1 MSRPPPGAIRR
12 ALRWTRRLILA
23 LLLPLLLLAGAGQ
36 WWLLPRLNDY
46 RDALADMLGDALQIP
61 VQIDTVTGG
70 REGWR
75 LALRL
80 RGVTLHD
87 PQTGATL
94 AHFSRATATL
104 NLWQSLREWRP
115 AFRHIRLEGVNLT
128 LEQGQDGTPRLRADA
143 GSMETASTLSEV
155 ARWLFTVGR
164 LEIFGE
170 QLTLLR
176 PDGTVLRLLHPWFQM
191 RDTRNVRQLVFTA
204 ELPAE
209 LGERLQFTVDRTPNP
224 SDRWQGRFAFH
235 ADRLNLAGWPLPLP
249 FTAGQASINVQGDWQ
264 DWRPVRVAGQLRLQ
278 QAALDPQPRFA
289 LLHHWLDRQ
298 PDSVLEFSGDQQ
310 ESGWQWQGQ
319 TRFSDSAGRRVA
331 QSTAQLRQTGA
342 VWQGSFHDLRAEDTL
357 AWLTP
362 WLGEPAQRWLI
373 PLDLR
378 GTLPDITVQLDPV
391 AGSFSAT
398 MQLKELV
405 SRPVHRLPGLA
416 GLTGTLTV
424 SPDGGRLELDS
435 RQLTVDAAGLLRA
448 PITLDTLKG
457 VLNWQHS
464 AQGWTLDSPGI
475 ELANSDLNGRF
486 WGSVTLPDAGE
497 PTLDLRGQ
505 YQLQIG
511 AVRRYLPFTAIPPGG
526 FAWLDQAL
534 VSGRATAG
542 DFTLRGRPGRFP
554 FDHDEGLFETR
565 FQVQDAVL
573 DYMPGWPRLEQVQAT
588 VAFRNRTLQVEANG
602 GRLLDAHVERINAR
616 IDDLAKSVVQVKG
629 RAKGPSASLWRAFQN
644 SPAARDLSEDL
655 PSPRWAGTSS
665 LDLELSIP
673 LDPRPNR
680 VRGRVGL
687 LDNSLTLPAWNLAL
701 GRLRGEVRFTES
713 GLEAKDLRA
722 VLRGEPIR
730 LDLNLAGREGR
741 RELQTRLRGRLGMH
755 TLFGAATAL
764 EPYLN
769 GKSHWEALLTIPTG
783 RRDRRDTAPSF
794 ALEMNSD
801 LRGMA
806 VQLPEPLG
814 KPADVDRPL
823 KMTVQSREHHALELT
838 LDYGAE
844 TQAALALGGWPDDL
858 HLERGELRIN
868 AGAAIVPETPGLT
881 VVAHLPRWTLAASP
895 DLPEAPLSA
904 TGTGLNQIDAR
915 IDELLIAGQVFP
927 NVALHAR
934 REPGGLHIALDGKM
948 LAGHVIAP
956 DQPTSQQPVSVELQR
971 LYLRRVSDNAA
982 TGKAESD
989 PRQLPPLVLTA
1000 DDLRLNDAA
1009 LGQLRLTALPQSDGA
1024 CRIDLNVRSEQ
1035 QQISASSEWRRTL
1048 VGYAS
1053 RLQATL
1059 HSPALGETL
1068 AAFGYPGMGIARGKT
1083 EAELIAQ
1090 WPAALA
1096 DVALDRI
1103 DGALSFQVGPGQL
1116 LDIDPGV
1123 GRMVGLFNV
1132 QNLIR
1137 RLSLDFSDL
1146 FQPGMGF
1153 DQISG
1158 VITFKHGQ
1166 AYTDNLQI
1174 DAPAAQIQVQGRIG
1188 LQTRDYDQRITVTPQ
1203 LGGALPLAGA
1213 LAGGPA
1219 VGAAVFLAERLL
1231 QKGIEQ
1237 VTRYRYALKGSW
1249 DDPVLESLQEP
1260 SSATPVK
1267 AFTGDH

>member
-23 LLLPLLLLAGAGQ
+23 LLLPLLLVAGAGQ

-46 RDALADMLGDALQIP
+46 RDALADILGDALQVP
-61 VQIDTVTGG
+61 VQIDAVAGG

-80 RGVTLHD
+80 RGVTLHN
-87 PQTGATL
+87 PQTGAML
-94 AHFSRATATL
+94 AHFSRATVAL

-115 AFRHIRLEGVNLT
+115 VFRHIRLEGVSLT

-143 GSMETASTLSEV
+143 SSTETASSLPEV

-170 QLTLLR
+170 QLTVRR
-176 PDGTVLRLLHPWFQM
+176 PDGSALRLLHPWFQI
-191 RDTRNVRQLVFTA
+191 RETGNIRQLVFTA
-204 ELPAE
+204 ELPTE
-209 LGERLQFTVDRTPNP
+209 LGERLHFTVDRAP
-224 SDRWQGRFAFH
+224 SSSELWQGQFAFH

-249 FTAGQASINVQGDWQ
+249 FTAGQASINMQGDWQ

-278 QAALDPQPRFA
+278 QAALDHRPRFGV
-289 LLHHWLDRQ
+289 LQHWLNQQ
-298 PDSVLEFSGDQQ
+298 PDSVLEFSGAAE

-319 TRFSDSAGRRVA
+319 ARFGNA
-331 QSTAQLRQTGA
+331 QPTVQLRQTGS
-342 VWQGSFHDLRAEDTL
+342 VWQGHFRDWRAEDLL
-357 AWLTP
+357 AWISP
-362 WLGEPAQRWLI
+362 WLDEPGQHWLI
-373 PLDLR
+373 PLKLR
-378 GTLPDITVQLDPV
+378 GALPDITVQLDPV
-391 AGSFSAT
+391 AGSFAAT
-398 MQLKELV
+398 MQFKELV
-405 SRPVHRLPGLA
+405 SQPVRRLPGLA

-475 ELANSDLNGRF
+475 ELVNPDLNGRF
-486 WGSVTLPDAGE
+486 SGGVTIPDAGE
-497 PTLDLRGQ
+497 PSLDLRGQ
-505 YQLQIG
+505 YQVQLG
-511 AVRRYLPFTAIPPGG
+511 AVRRYLPLTAIPPGG
-526 FAWLDQAL
+526 LAWLDRAL
-534 VSGRATAG
+534 VSGRVTAG

-573 DYMPGWPRLEQVQAT
+573 DYMPGWPRLEQVRAVVT
-588 VAFRNRTLQVEANG
+588 FRNRTLQVDASA
-602 GRLLDAHVERINAR
+602 GRILDAGIERITAR
-616 IDDLAKSVVQVKG
+616 IGDLAESVVQVKG

-655 PSPRWAGTSS
+655 PSPHWAGTSS

-673 LDPRPNR
+673 LDPRPNQ
-680 VRGRVGL
+680 VRGRVRF
-687 LDNSLTLPAWNLAL
+687 LDNDLTLPAWNLAL
-701 GRLRGEVRFTES
+701 GRLRGEARFTES

-722 VLRGEPIR
+722 ALRGEPVR

-741 RELQTRLRGRLGMH
+741 RELRTRLRGRLGMQ
-755 TLFGAATAL
+755 TLLGGPAAAL
-764 EPYLN
+764 EPYLS
-769 GKSHWEALLTIPTG
+769 GKSYWDILLTLPTG
-783 RRDRRDTAPSF
+783 RRDRLDTAPVF

-806 VQLPEPLG
+806 VRLPEPLG
-814 KPADVDRPL
+814 KPADATRPL
-823 KMTVQSREHHALELT
+823 KMTMQSREHNALELT

-844 TQAALALGGWPDDL
+844 TQAALALSGWPDDPQL
-858 HLERGELRIN
+858 ARGELRIN

-881 VVAHLPRWTLAASP
+881 VVAYLPRWTLAASP

-934 REPGGLHIALDGKM
+934 REPGGLHIALDGKT

-956 DQPTSQQPVSVELQR
+956 DQPTLQQPVSVELQR

-1048 VGYAS
+1048 VGHAS

-1068 AAFGYPGMGIARGKT
+1068 TAFGYPGMGIARGKT

-1103 DGALSFQVGPGQL
+1103 DGVLSFQVGPGQL

-1158 VITFKHGQ
+1158 AITFKHGQ

-1188 LQTRDYDQRITVTPQ
+1188 LQARDYDQRITVTPQ

-1260 SSATPVK
+1260 PSAASAK
-1267 AFTGDH
+1267 AFAGDH